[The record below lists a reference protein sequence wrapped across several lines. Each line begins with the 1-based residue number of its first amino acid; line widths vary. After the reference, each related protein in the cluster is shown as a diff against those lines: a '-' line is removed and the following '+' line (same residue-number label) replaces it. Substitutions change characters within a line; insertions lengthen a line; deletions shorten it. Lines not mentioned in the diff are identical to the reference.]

1 MSKQDKVYPRT
12 AAQLERQYNFG
23 KAFNEVLGI
32 ADDARRIAEEAK
44 AVSAEI
50 AETNN
55 GIALRVENL
64 EQGLSAQF
72 QVTIEEAEDGETGET
87 KVFSLIDGEATE
99 IHFKSNSLIVESDYF
114 TLDREGKIFATG
126 GRIGNCS
133 FDENGDLV
141 IPTSCFAEKITA
153 DKINANGIVAT
164 GVDITGRITATEGWI
179 GDCELVNGQLVV
191 KRLST
196 FDEGT
201 KYTVLINKEGI
212 GMTSGDGNTYIVP
225 KIMRVLDTGKKVQTD
240 IKPGQITFSNT
251 DTEAYAMMQFETDG
265 MSIYGLWDFSDT
277 VRVNSFYVGE
287 TRLSED
293 KLKSLLALLN

>member
-1 MSKQDKVYPRT
+1 MNKQDRVYPRT

-32 ADDARRIAEEAK
+32 ANDVRIIAEEAK
-44 AVSAEI
+44 KVSAEI
-50 AETNN
+50 AETSK
-55 GIALRVENL
+55 GISLRVEDL

-72 QVTIEEAEDGETGET
+72 QVTIEESEDGETGEK
-87 KVFSLIDGEATE
+87 KVFSLINGEATE
-99 IHFKSNSLIVESDYF
+99 IQFKSNSLIIESDF
-114 TLDREGKIFATG
+114 FRLDREGKIYATG

-164 GVDITGRITATEGWI
+164 DVDITGKITATEGRI

-191 KRLST
+191 KYLST

-201 KYTVLINKEGI
+201 NFTTTVSKAGI
-212 GMTSGDGNTYIVP
+212 HLGDGN
-225 KIMRVLDTGKKVQTD
+225 
-240 IKPGQITFSNT
+240 SNT
-251 DTEAYAMMQFETDG
+251 WLEPEMIRSDDTSTKKQTEITPGKIIFRNTETDAYASMEFATDG
-265 MSIYGLWDFSDT
+265 LQLYGLWEFTDV
-277 VRVNSFYVGE
+277 VRANSFYVGG
-287 TRLSED
+287 TRLSENQ
-293 KLKSLLALLN
+293 LKALLALLK

>member
-44 AVSAEI
+44 AVSTEI

-55 GIALRVENL
+55 GIALRVESL

-72 QVTIEEAEDGETGET
+72 QLTVEEAEDGETGEK
-87 KVFSLIDGEATE
+87 KVFSLINGEATE
-99 IHFKSNSLIVESDYF
+99 IRFKSNSLIIESDYF
-114 TLDREGKIFATG
+114 TLDREGKIYATG
-126 GRIGNCS
+126 GSIGNCS

-164 GVDITGRITATEGWI
+164 DVDITGRITATEGWI

-191 KRLST
+191 KRLLT

-201 KYTVLINKEGI
+201 NYTVLINKEGI
-212 GMTSGDGNTYIVP
+212 GMTSGDGETYIVP
-225 KIMRVLDTGKKVQTD
+225 KIMRVLDTDQKVQTD
-240 IKPGQITFSNT
+240 ISPGKILISNT
-251 DTEAYAMMQFETDG
+251 DTDAYAMMQFVTDG
-265 MSIYGLWDFSDT
+265 LQLYGLWEFTDV
-277 VRVNSFYVGE
+277 VRTNSFFVGE
-287 TRLSED
+287 TKLSENN
-293 KLKSLLALLN
+293 LKSLLALLN